1 MSTFTQLEQTVAHDV
16 YVLNAPELELDVRV
30 EVLVLVAFSC
40 RSVRHGVY
48 LSTQQARSV
57 TRARQLIT
65 TTIAS

>member
-16 YVLNAPELELDVRV
+16 YVLNAPELKLDVRV

-48 LSTQQARSV
+48 LSTHSRLARSPEPGS
-57 TRARQLIT
+57 LLP
-65 TTIAS
+65 S